1 MVIVGPEAKEFSL
14 GTSKETSHCVMA
26 GFGVDSFN
34 MRSSDRL
41 TVAWWNVYFGH
52 WTDTVISGKFFF
64 AAVPFIAD

>member
-14 GTSKETSHCVMA
+14 GTSKETSHCAMV
-26 GFGVDSFN
+26 GFGVDLFN

-52 WTDTVISGKFFF
+52 
-64 AAVPFIAD
+64 

>member
-14 GTSKETSHCVMA
+14 GTSKETSHCAMV

-52 WTDTVISGKFFF
+52 WICQSHFRKGFFLLQF
-64 AAVPFIAD
+64 LL